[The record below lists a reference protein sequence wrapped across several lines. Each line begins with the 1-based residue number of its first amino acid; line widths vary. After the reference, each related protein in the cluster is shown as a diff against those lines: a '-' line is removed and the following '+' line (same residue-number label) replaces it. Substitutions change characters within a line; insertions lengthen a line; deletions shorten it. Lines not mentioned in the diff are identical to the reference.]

1 MGGGQM
7 AKKGATYLYGGVDES
22 LLVSKDW
29 WSLVSI

>member
-7 AKKGATYLYGGVDES
+7 AKKGATYGGVDES